1 MKNGMDGNMDA
12 RIPKM
17 RKARNRQSSGTAAA
31 RRLLR
36 RLREVGHSPQAWF
49 EPSPASAARWK
60 AIPLIGGVTQRTRPR
75 SGRVVFDSWDMT
87 PAVAL
92 RDIVDGHIRRLELKA
107 GRVSLEIVAERTQ
120 DHWEFVGR
128 IYANNEIQN
137 SYVLKVGRFN
147 LLPRTNGFY
156 HWSST
161 SVPRTLRVV
170 SYRNNLVFGGIQW

>member
-1 MKNGMDGNMDA
+1 MDA
-12 RIPKM
+12 RKL
-17 RKARNRQSSGTAAA
+17 KTHGARNHRSTASVKTHHSL
-31 RRLLR
+31 RL
-36 RLREVGHSPQAWF
+36 LREVGNSPQAWF

-60 AIPLIGGVTQRTRPR
+60 AIPLIEKVTERTRPR
-75 SGRVVFDSWDMT
+75 SGRVAFDSWDMA

-92 RDIVDGHIRRLELKA
+92 RNIADGHIRRLELKA

-161 SVPRTLRVV
+161 SVPRNLRVV